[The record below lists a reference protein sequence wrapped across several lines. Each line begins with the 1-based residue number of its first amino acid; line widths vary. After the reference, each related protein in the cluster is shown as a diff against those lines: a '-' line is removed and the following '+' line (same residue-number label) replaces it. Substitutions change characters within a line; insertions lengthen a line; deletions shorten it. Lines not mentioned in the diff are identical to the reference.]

1 MTLPGRD
8 HKTQL
13 YQVGGMVSLLFQ
25 RGGILMVL
33 RFRNAQFQ
41 FFFFCFSAAV
51 FWRNAY
57 EVRSLQTLSHQVN
70 GTFFD
75 FWCVFSGISVRLSST
90 FYECQQNVDALVIW
104 NWKVTDRNAIRN
116 IFQIKSIV
124 CHIKIVYFYC
134 WRSTKRQLIHRRPN
148 SIINHTFPVTAH

>member
-41 FFFFCFSAAV
+41 FFSSAFRARYFDGTLTKFVHFKRHPIKEMGRFSI
-51 FWRNAY
+51 FDPCQRNF
-57 EVRSLQTLSHQVN
+57 
-70 GTFFD
+70 G
-75 FWCVFSGISVRLSST
+75 
-90 FYECQQNVDALVIW
+90 
-104 NWKVTDRNAIRN
+104 
-116 IFQIKSIV
+116 
-124 CHIKIVYFYC
+124 
-134 WRSTKRQLIHRRPN
+134 
-148 SIINHTFPVTAH
+148 